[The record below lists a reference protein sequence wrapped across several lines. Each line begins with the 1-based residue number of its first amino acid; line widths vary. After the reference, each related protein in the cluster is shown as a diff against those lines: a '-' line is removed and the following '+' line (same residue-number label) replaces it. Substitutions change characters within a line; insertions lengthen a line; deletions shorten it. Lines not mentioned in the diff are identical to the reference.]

1 MLSMLIMLAF
11 QANAPA
17 PSPDEIVVTANR
29 LNRVQYG
36 MSVNRLT
43 GASRCRISRSSG
55 DIAVDRHVCE
65 IARYCARTS
74 QKTRAAIEQCTE
86 ARKQEFMRTYVPR
99 RN

>member
-1 MLSMLIMLAF
+1 MLAF
-11 QANAPA
+11 TANATA

-29 LNRVQYG
+29 MTRVQYG

-55 DIAVDRHVCE
+55 DVAVDRHVCE
-65 IARYCARTS
+65 IAKYCARAS
-74 QKTRAAIEQCTE
+74 QKTRPAIEQCTE
-86 ARKQEFMRTYVPR
+86 ERKQAFIQSYVPR